1 VGQYFLPNLPAGRYE
16 VSAELQGFR
25 IERRTDLV
33 LQIGQEVT
41 IDFTLKVGGLQE
53 TVTVAAETRI
63 LETTNN
69 TIGTIISKDEIDD
82 LPTVERDFSSL
93 AKLAPGVTSGVGG
106 NGDSLAMNGQ
116 RGFSNGF
123 FIDGATAEWQ
133 YYGKQSST
141 LVQDW
146 IQEFQVMTN
155 SFSAEFGTASGGILN
170 VITRSGTNRFQ
181 GRGYAFF
188 RDATFDSAP
197 FAGSFTNGRPD
208 YLDEAAPFSQQRVGG
223 FLGSKAKRT
232 SS

>member
-1 VGQYFLPNLPAGRYE
+1 
-16 VSAELQGFR
+16 
-25 IERRTDLV
+25 
-33 LQIGQEVT
+33 
-41 IDFTLKVGGLQE
+41 
-53 TVTVAAETRI
+53 
-63 LETTNN
+63 
-69 TIGTIISKDEIDD
+69 
-82 LPTVERDFSSL
+82 
-93 AKLAPGVTSGVGG
+93 
-106 NGDSLAMNGQ
+106 MNGQ

-155 SFSAEFGTASGGILN
+155 SFSTEFDTAAGGILN

-188 RDATFDSAP
+188 RDAKFDSAP

-223 FLGSKAKRT
+223 FLGGPILRNRLFFFAGVEKLKKDSSEILGISDMRSARRSAPIRTGTRMGTKRRSRATIPPRPSSSPRQRCACTTASAASKKTGTRRKASVSVKPTMYGRPRRP
-232 SS
+232 SA